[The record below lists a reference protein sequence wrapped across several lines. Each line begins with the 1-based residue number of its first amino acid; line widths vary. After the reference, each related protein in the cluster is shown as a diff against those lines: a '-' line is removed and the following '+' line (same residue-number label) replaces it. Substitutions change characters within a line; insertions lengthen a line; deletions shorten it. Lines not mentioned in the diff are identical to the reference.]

1 MYADDI
7 ILLAPSVSALQ
18 HLLEDV
24 CESELQY
31 FDMSINVNK
40 LLCTMVGSRHAQPCR
55 NLFTLDAREI
65 VWRESI
71 RYLGVYFVSSKSLK
85 CSLSNS
91 KRSFY
96 RSFNA
101 IFGKVCRLAAEPVT
115 VELLKSKC
123 LPSLYYGLEACP
135 LSSAD
140 FKSLKYVVVGAFM
153 KIFNT
158 RSKEVATSCMEMFN
172 FPLPLV
178 CISNR
183 KSNFLCKLSISDNI
197 IC

>member
-1 MYADDI
+1 MYTVCWWYNI
-7 ILLAPSVSALQ
+7 IGTICISTPA
-18 HLLEDV
+18 
-24 CESELQY
+24 
-31 FDMSINVNK
+31 
-40 LLCTMVGSRHAQPCR
+40 
-55 NLFTLDAREI
+55 
-65 VWRESI
+65 SI
-71 RYLGVYFVSSKSLK
+71 RRMWKWTPVSWYVYQRQQIGLYLGVYFVSSKSLK

-101 IFGKVCRLAAEPVT
+101 IFAEPVT

-140 FKSLKYVVVGAFM
+140 FKSLEYIVVGAFM
-153 KIFNT
+153 KTFNT

-172 FPLPLV
+172 FSLPSV

-183 KSNFLCKLSISDNI
+183 KSNFLRTLSISDNI
-197 IC
+197 ICRLCAEYQA

>member
-1 MYADDI
+1 MYTDDI

-18 HLLEDV
+18 HLLDI

-31 FDMSINVNK
+31 LDMSINVNK
-40 LLCTMVGSRHAQPCR
+40 SVCTRVGWRHAQPCR
-55 NLFTLDAREI
+55 NLFTSDAREI
-65 VWRESI
+65 VWPESI
-71 RYLGVYFVSSKSLK
+71 RYLGVYLVSLKSLK

-101 IFGKVCRLAAEPVT
+101 IFGKVGRLAAEPVT

-140 FKSLKYVVVGAFM
+140 FSLWNM
-153 KIFNT
+153 
-158 RSKEVATSCMEMFN
+158 
-172 FPLPLV
+172 
-178 CISNR
+178 
-183 KSNFLCKLSISDNI
+183 
-197 IC
+197 